1 MYKCTNKVIEQFVK
15 EKDTLQLIME
25 NIRKYCVKE
34 EFYSRKD
41 YILKN
46 YQEPFFKSKK
56 KREVEEARRKKKL
69 QKHYKKVKYYVQL

>member
-1 MYKCTNKVIEQFVK
+1 MPMCKNIDVYSKKNISYEPIYKYGK
-15 EKDTLQLIME
+15 LIG
-25 NIRKYCVKE
+25 N
-34 EFYSRKD
+34 D

-69 QKHYKKVKYYVQL
+69 EKKLQKSNVLCRIMK